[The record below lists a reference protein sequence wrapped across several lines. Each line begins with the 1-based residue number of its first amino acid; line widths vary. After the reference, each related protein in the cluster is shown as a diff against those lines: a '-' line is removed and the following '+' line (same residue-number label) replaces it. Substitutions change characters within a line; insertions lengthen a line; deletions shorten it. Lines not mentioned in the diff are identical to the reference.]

1 MRVIGIDPGYE
12 RLGVAVLEKSGEKNV
27 TLFSTC
33 LKTSKEMTLS
43 ERYFELG
50 KNVLKIIKEWSPE
63 ALAIEKLFFT
73 KNQKTVMGVSET
85 KGAITYIA
93 RSLGL
98 RVYEYTPLQ
107 IKIAVVGY
115 GKATKDQVMYMLKCI
130 FKLGRKGLTNQD
142 DEFDAIAVALTCL
155 VSEKGN
161 YPQK

>member
-12 RLGVAVLEKSGEKNV
+12 RLGVAIMEKQRDKNLV
-27 TLFSTC
+27 LFSSC
-33 LKTSKEMTLS
+33 LRTSKELTLS
-43 ERYFELG
+43 ERYFKLG
-50 KNVLKIIKEWSPE
+50 QEVQKLIEFWSPKS
-63 ALAIEKLFFT
+63 LAIEKLFFT

-85 KGAITYIA
+85 KGVIIYIA
-93 RSLGL
+93 KSFGL

-115 GKATKDQVMYMLKCI
+115 GKATKEQIVYMLNNILKI
-130 FKLGRKGLTNQD
+130 DKKESARYD

-155 VSEKGN
+155 VSTKGN